1 MIGKKKILV
10 NILARSGSTSIKHKN
25 IADLGGRPVLWYS
38 VSEAIKSK
46 YADAVCV
53 STDSKKY
60 AKIAEKA
67 GATVPF
73 LRPAK
78 YSHKKATAAAASRW
92 TTLQFE
98 KFSGETYDY
107 IIDWGDGTVE
117 KVESNSSQ
125 THNYDTAGTL
135 L

>member
-25 IADLGGRPVLWYS
+25 IADLGGKPVLWYS
-38 VSEAIKSK
+38 VSEAVKSK

-67 GATVPF
+67 GAEAEVP
-73 LRPAK
+73 
-78 YSHKKATAAAASRW
+78 S
-92 TTLQFE
+92 TTITSFIL
-98 KFSGETYDY
+98 T
-107 IIDWGDGTVE
+107 TR
-117 KVESNSSQ
+117 
-125 THNYDTAGTL
+125 
-135 L
+135 